1 MFSDTYGI
9 LYDRHSFIFNQMF
22 RNLEHYY
29 NDGQLDLT
37 IAMKEF
43 FNLLYKKMF
52 EELNAQY
59 SFDSNYLNCTVE
71 HMEEMMPFGELPQK
85 LIVQVRRSFV
95 AVRTFVQALRYGSD
109 ILKTIMELSI
119 SSTCENRLQS
129 LSYCYRCD
137 SNSHSSTA
145 NNNNNN
151 ICQSTCIDQLEKCC
165 LQCLGSLNKEWNKF
179 LNDMIRLSSRLKT
192 SFNIE
197 HIVSPIHIQISDA
210 IMNFQENGRT
220 ISQRL
225 FNKCGRPVHR
235 KREKRNDNLSMNH
248 YQQQQQYPRII
259 NTMTNHPQQQ
269 QQQRQQQSPLSLSSQ
284 PQQQQQQNIDSII
297 DSMINEF
304 KTFKNFW
311 SNLPRKL
318 CSHYSTEANCLTNQ
332 TFRNSDEPN
341 YRDRNN
347 VEIINQQIA
356 TLRLISFNLNKAY
369 NGLDV
374 DFENNFDTDN
384 DDTPPID
391 DEISDDAS
399 GNNESSGDDGGGS
412 GFAGIDDSSSSIID
426 NEQTNKNPIYQH
438 NDDRSRTNQSSSS
451 NNDINFD
458 TSTESSTTTTTMT
471 KIITLDVTKTSSGFS
486 HLNNRPIDNNLQLLI
501 IIITSISM
509 IFL

>member
-1 MFSDTYGI
+1 MSHADFHRMFSDTYGI
-9 LYDRHSFIFNQMF
+9 LYDRHSFIFNNMF
-22 RNLEHYY
+22 HNLEQYY

-37 IAMKEF
+37 MAMKEF

-59 SFDSNYLNCTVE
+59 AFDANYLNCTVE

-95 AVRTFVQALRYGSD
+95 AIRTFVQALRYGSD
-109 ILKTIMELSI
+109 ILKTIIELPTST
-119 SSTCENRLQS
+119 TCENRLHS
-129 LSYCYRCD
+129 LSYCYGCI
-137 SNSHSSTA
+137 NGHHSTA
-145 NNNNNN
+145 NNVNV
-151 ICQSTCIDQLEKCC
+151 ICQSTCMNFLEKCC
-165 LQCLGSLNKEWNKF
+165 LQCHNNLNKEWNKY
-179 LNDMIRLSSRLKT
+179 LNDMIRLASRLKT

-235 KREKRNDNLSMNH
+235 KREKRNDNPVLNQPYNNH
-248 YQQQQQYPRII
+248 HHHHYHHQQQQHRMQLPSSLS
-259 NTMTNHPQQQ
+259 QQQ
-269 QQQRQQQSPLSLSSQ
+269 QQQQL
-284 PQQQQQQNIDSII
+284 QQQQNIDSII
-297 DSMINEF
+297 DSMTNDF

-318 CSHYSTEANCLTNQ
+318 CSYYSTSANCVANQ
-332 TFRNSDEPN
+332 TLRNSDEPN

-347 VEIINQQIA
+347 VEIINQQIS

-384 DDTPPID
+384 DAPID
-391 DEISDDAS
+391 DEISDDGS
-399 GNNESSGDDGGGS
+399 GESSGDDDGS
-412 GFAGIDDSSSSIID
+412 GFIDSSSID
-426 NEQTNKNPIYQH
+426 EHEHNKNPIYQH
-438 NDDRSRTNQSSSS
+438 NDPRTNQSSS
-451 NNDINFD
+451 NNDIHFD
-458 TSTESSTTTTTMT
+458 STESTTPITTTTTTTTT
-471 KIITLDVTKTSSGFS
+471 KIITLDITKTAGSLG
-486 HLNNRPIDNNLQLLI
+486 HNNRPNYNSQILI
-501 IIITSISM
+501 IISSTLLT
-509 IFL
+509 FWLYQ